1 MVVVGGRGDWQRW
14 AFYKGPFLLPV
25 LGAIKVVVEAGVVGK
40 GGLAVRDHFLL
51 PAF

>member
-1 MVVVGGRGDWQRW
+1 MVGKGGRSTRDH
-14 AFYKGPFLLPV
+14 FLLPV
-25 LGAIKVVVEAGVVGK
+25 LGAIKVVVEAGLVGK